1 MVLKLGSLVFFAL
14 AFVRMEDEEKFYQKK
29 SAVIEANQRGDY
41 PPSPVGGSNL
51 VTTVLRHLRLGKH
64 TW

>member
-14 AFVRMEDEEKFYQKK
+14 AFVRMEDEEELYQKK
-29 SAVIEANQRGDY
+29 SAVIEAVPYGDY
-41 PPSPVGGSNL
+41 PSPPVGGSNL
-51 VTTVLRHLRLGKH
+51 VTAVLRHLRLGKH